1 MEGIS
6 DIIRREE
13 NPMNNNRHQH
23 LLDLMQANHLD
34 MLVLNPGPT
43 LTYLTGLHFHLSER
57 PTLLWIKAGKTPAL
71 ILPALETGKAEGSTL
86 PVKLFP
92 YGDDPSSWQSVFQA
106 AAEYIAPESSG
117 IGIEPERLRML
128 EYRYIQ
134 QAAPKSILVPA
145 GDVLTPL
152 RIQKDEVEV
161 NNIRQAV
168 KIAENAF
175 VEFRKHL
182 HPGMTE
188 RQAAA
193 ELTIQL
199 LHAGS
204 DVEIPFTPIIASGPN
219 SANPHA
225 FPTERYLSAGDLVVV
240 DWGAAYQGY
249 ISDLTRTIALAYV
262 TSEAYQIHQVVL
274 KANEKARTEAAPNI
288 HACELDQAARSVIEK
303 EGYGKYFTHRVGHG
317 IGMEAHENPYMHGTN
332 EELLQPGMVFT
343 IEPGIYLSEI
353 GGVRIEDNVVINEK
367 GSETLSVLPRELYV
381 IQ

>member
-1 MEGIS
+1 
-6 DIIRREE
+6 
-13 NPMNNNRHQH
+13 MNNSRYQH
-23 LLDLMQANHLD
+23 LLELMQANHLD
-34 MLVLNPGPT
+34 MLVFNPGST
-43 LTYLTGLHFHLSER
+43 MTYLTGLHFHLSER
-57 PTLLWIKAGKTPAL
+57 PTLLWVKAGKTPAL
-71 ILPALETGKAEGSTL
+71 ILPALETGKGEDSSL

-106 AAEYIAPESSG
+106 AAEYIAPENSG

-128 EYRYIQ
+128 EYRFIQ

-152 RIQKDEVEV
+152 RVQKDEEEV

-168 KIAENAF
+168 RIAETAF
-175 VEFRKHL
+175 VEFRKRL

-204 DVEIPFTPIIASGPN
+204 DVEIPFSPIIASGPN

-225 FPTERYLSAGDLVVV
+225 FPTERYLSAGDLIVV
-240 DWGAAYQGY
+240 DWGAAYKGY

-262 TSEAYQIHQVVL
+262 SSEAYQIHQVVM
-274 KANEKARTEAAPNI
+274 KANEKARAEAAPNI

-317 IGMEAHENPYMHGTN
+317 IGMEAHENPYLHGKN

-343 IEPGIYLSEI
+343 IEPGIYLPEV
-353 GGVRIEDNVVINEK
+353 GGVRIEDNVVITEK
-367 GSETLSVLPRELYV
+367 GSETISVLPRDLYV